1 MSERRALQPV
11 EAAGTDND
19 DEAAPVLENGA
30 DFLPALLGAARYFG
44 RHADREHLLR
54 GLPVSGGR
62 LGETCLE
69 EAAQRV
75 RLLTGPR
82 QTSGLRRATLPV
94 IVATKTGGSL
104 ALLKRDGDGFIA
116 SDGGEPMLVRPEE
129 LPADG
134 DAAFFGIRPE
144 FHFDHRSLH
153 YDLPKPTAW
162 LSGPLRENAWIY
174 GFAAIGGFAINI
186 TAVTGSMFSMAVYDR
201 VIPNNSMS
209 SLVALTVGALL
220 VLVGE
225 LVLKFIRAYLI
236 DTVARRFDVKAGA
249 SIFAQ
254 MLSVAPEFRSQSSG
268 SLVNLVREF
277 ESIREFLSAATLV
290 VVSDLPF
297 VAIFLFLIFLIGG
310 PLVFV
315 PVIGIC
321 VMIVTALL
329 LQWPLSAS
337 LARSFR
343 EASQKAAFL
352 HEAAA
357 GIDTLKTAN
366 AQSWARRHFEHLIAQ
381 NAESN
386 TTTRR
391 WSLVFATLSGSI
403 TSLVTIATV
412 AYGALLVS
420 DGIITSG
427 AIIAAVLLSGR
438 AMAPF
443 AQVTGLLSRWQQTR
457 LAVSAIN
464 GLMNAP
470 GEDHAGA
477 NQLQRFPI
485 KGAIAFRD
493 TGFSYPQISGMA
505 APNARALDNISFDIP
520 IGQTVGIIGRVGSGK
535 STLLKLLVRL
545 NDPSTG
551 NVKIDGVD
559 VRQIHPAE
567 LRGQIGYAGQDSL
580 LFHGTIR
587 DNIVIGRPGASDQD
601 ILDAAEIAG
610 LGEVLQKTALG
621 LGAPVGE
628 RGALLSGGQRQAV
641 AIARALVGNPPIL
654 LLDEPTSM
662 MDNTTEA
669 KVIAGLGRIRQG
681 KTTVIVTHRP
691 QVLPLA
697 ERLLVVEGGKI
708 VADGPRDNILKKL
721 SARPGQQPTVTI
733 AGSSK

>member
-1 MSERRALQPV
+1 
-11 EAAGTDND
+11 
-19 DEAAPVLENGA
+19 
-30 DFLPALLGAARYFG
+30 
-44 RHADREHLLR
+44 
-54 GLPVSGGR
+54 
-62 LGETCLE
+62 
-69 EAAQRV
+69 
-75 RLLTGPR
+75 
-82 QTSGLRRATLPV
+82 
-94 IVATKTGGSL
+94 
-104 ALLKRDGDGFIA
+104 
-116 SDGGEPMLVRPEE
+116 
-129 LPADG
+129 
-134 DAAFFGIRPE
+134 
-144 FHFDHRSLH
+144 
-153 YDLPKPTAW
+153 
-162 LSGPLRENAWIY
+162 
-174 GFAAIGGFAINI
+174 
-186 TAVTGSMFSMAVYDR
+186 
-201 VIPNNSMS
+201 
-209 SLVALTVGALL
+209 
-220 VLVGE
+220 
-225 LVLKFIRAYLI
+225 
-236 DTVARRFDVKAGA
+236 
-249 SIFAQ
+249 
-254 MLSVAPEFRSQSSG
+254 
-268 SLVNLVREF
+268 
-277 ESIREFLSAATLV
+277 
-290 VVSDLPF
+290 
-297 VAIFLFLIFLIGG
+297 
-310 PLVFV
+310 
-315 PVIGIC
+315 
-321 VMIVTALL
+321 
-329 LQWPLSAS
+329 
-337 LARSFR
+337 
-343 EASQKAAFL
+343 
-352 HEAAA
+352 
-357 GIDTLKTAN
+357 
-366 AQSWARRHFEHLIAQ
+366 
-381 NAESN
+381 
-386 TTTRR
+386 
-391 WSLVFATLSGSI
+391 
-403 TSLVTIATV
+403 
-412 AYGALLVS
+412 
-420 DGIITSG
+420 
-427 AIIAAVLLSGR
+427 
-438 AMAPF
+438 MAPF

-733 AGSSK
+733 AGSST